1 VSNSQDDKIEQQ
13 PGVPPVEPENLPGGP
28 PVDDRTV
35 VIPEV
40 VIDPEATVV
49 KLDMPQS
56 NSNGVQENQG
66 TVGQVTPSDQSLAQ
80 GDQSISSPPSFPD
93 HAVGSTVT
101 GTVSG
106 TSSQS
111 RSSSWSK
118 SEHWLAEDGQQIQ
131 VGTVIKDRFELIELV
146 GEGGMGMV
154 FKAMDRRK
162 IEAQDRNPYL
172 AIKILN
178 EQFKRHPESLKALQ
192 REARKAQDL
201 AHPNIV
207 TVFDFDR
214 EGSTVYMTMEY
225 LDGES
230 LKDII
235 KKNPN
240 GLPVQRV
247 ISLIEGMCQGLSYA
261 HAKGIVHSDFKPG
274 NVFINRAGVIKIF
287 DFGIARAAKT
297 KMIGDTEGEKTTFD
311 AATLGALTPAYASPE
326 MFAGQDPDPR
336 DDLFALACIAYE
348 LFSGKHPYNKE
359 RADQA
364 RVKGINPKRLEQ
376 LNRLQWRGLA
386 KGLNFDR
393 TARTA
398 SALHFLRDIKRKKS
412 KLPIIIGS
420 SVLTIMVI
428 SLIFNKQLVYVWNQY
443 NIFSLKNKINSI
455 LDSEA
460 EENVTNSLVNLRNS
474 NDLYKQ
480 IFYRNDIKPVIINA
494 FSKRA
499 KKNIDYDHKKYNFSK
514 AIKLLTD
521 AKEFYVDDEE
531 SVNELNKIIDEYKSE
546 QSKLISQLRERF
558 EKLISEGKILPVRN
572 EENVF
577 NVMDS
582 VALIDPG
589 DPLLTDSRLI
599 DAYVREANSS
609 LEKND
614 LDRAREFI
622 KTGLD
627 VSETNQQLKE
637 LKDKLTVR
645 MRDKDVKL
653 ELSRIETEI
662 GNRLKSIQSMQDLM
676 NMGDGLKKLKELQPE
691 HVLLAKAGK
700 ICMTLLDRELK
711 PTLDSQDWR
720 AGDNVLK
727 EVSSLNLLSRE
738 VLQSRYDQLTAA
750 KEKVEGAVEAL
761 FDKANRAIAD
771 GKPDVAI
778 ASISELKKTVPDDVR
793 LQRLIAKLVQAYI
806 QLARTAK
813 DSYRWDAARNTLDL
827 ALKQDIDE
835 TMKTDLLKEKEEI
848 ALAEEGYRQ
857 QVKVEEKQKGEQ
869 EAIQKEKKR
878 KDEILALHNQFES
891 ELKTF
896 QPTEKNVYKV
906 LALLD
911 TIEIKNAGDPFVGDG
926 RNKIEELF
934 LKECESL
941 REGGSF
947 EQAIKCLQIGLK
959 ALPDSKLLAK
969 GISEYQQK
977 RDIAKTQEQAAK
989 LANLFDEVDKLIDS
1003 ALLTKEWEAKLQKV
1017 IAEIASLL
1025 ANSQDARLQ
1034 DAKKKISTLYLHQAQ
1049 KYRGE
1054 QQFTKANESL
1064 DKGDRFEKGSEVIA
1078 KERQLVVEDEKA
1090 FKEKAAGQQKLA
1102 EIEGLKQSLRTY
1114 AQANEI
1120 DQARDTLSR
1129 LKTKLAADDPFVVK
1143 EAPQAIAT
1151 AYLRLAE
1158 KKAGAKD
1165 NRDNL
1170 YAAVELAK
1178 SGLELDPKSMALF
1191 KAVESYNKAIAKLE
1205 KSPQP
1210 QAPAPPKT
1218 QQPPEPAHV
1227 PAQQQAPP
1235 PVTAPPQAPASV
1247 PAPPQ
1252 APASAPEQK
1261 QPPPVTAGSGKPC
1274 SASLAGLGASVRAV
1288 CYDMVS
1294 DQNKNPS
1301 IGPYMVVVPAGGAI
1315 AKPFAIGKY
1324 EISFRDYEVYC
1335 KATGKSSPRTSEGSD
1350 APAIRVSYQDAQSYA
1365 KWLTEKTGNTYRI
1378 PKDAEWVYA
1387 AEAGG
1392 KKPVTDYNCFL
1403 QQGSVVLKGNSILNV
1418 NSGGAN
1424 AWGLQNFIGNAQE
1437 YVDASSSVKVRG
1449 GSYKDSMS
1457 ACSITLIKN
1466 HSGAP
1471 DELTGF
1477 RLVREIKE

>member
-1 VSNSQDDKIEQQ
+1 MSNDSQDNKIEQQ
-13 PGVPPVEPENLPGGP
+13 PDAPSVAPETLPGSP
-28 PVDDRTV
+28 PVDDHTV

-40 VIDPEATVV
+40 VIDSEATVV
-49 KLDMPQS
+49 KLDTPQS
-56 NSNGVQENQG
+56 VANEAQESQG
-66 TVGQVTPSDQSLAQ
+66 TGSQTLPPDQSLVQ
-80 GDQSISSPPSFPD
+80 GEQSSSSVPSSPENG
-93 HAVGSTVT
+93 AGSTVT

-111 RSSSWSK
+111 RSASWSQP
-118 SEHWLAEDGQQIQ
+118 EHWLAEDGQRIQ
-131 VGTVIKDRFELIELV
+131 VGAVIKDRFELLELV

-154 FKAMDRRK
+154 FKAVDRRK
-162 IEAQDRNPYL
+162 IEAQDRNPFL

-178 EQFKRHPESLKALQ
+178 EQFKKHPESLKALQ

-214 EGSTVYMTMEY
+214 EGSTVFMTMEF

-230 LKDII
+230 LKEII
-235 KKNPN
+235 KKNPK
-240 GLPVQRV
+240 GLPVPQA

-326 MFAGQDPDPR
+326 MFAGLDPDPR

-364 RVKGINPKRLEQ
+364 QSKGIQPKRLEQ
-376 LNRLQWRGLA
+376 LNRLQWKGLA

-398 SALHFLRDIKRKKS
+398 SALLFLKDIKRKKS
-412 KLPIIIGS
+412 KLPVIIGS
-420 SVLTIMVI
+420 SMLTVMVV

-443 NIFSLKNKINSI
+443 NIFSLKNKINTI
-455 LDSEA
+455 LESEA
-460 EENVTNSLVNLRNS
+460 EENVTNALVGLRNS
-474 NDLYKQ
+474 KDLYKN

-499 KKNIDYDHKKYNFSK
+499 KRNIDYDHKKYNFPK

-521 AKEFYVDDEE
+521 AKEFYADDEE

-546 QSKLISQLRERF
+546 QSKLISQLREQF
-558 EKLISEGKILPVRN
+558 EKLIGEGKILPVRN

-599 DAYVREANSS
+599 DAYVREANNS

-627 VSETNQQLKE
+627 VSDANPQLKE
-637 LKDKLTVR
+637 LKDKLTVK
-645 MRDKDVKL
+645 MRDRDVKL
-653 ELSRIETEI
+653 EISRLETEI

-676 NMGDGLKKLKELQPE
+676 NMGEGLRKLKELQPE
-691 HVLLAKAGK
+691 HVLLTKVGK
-700 ICMTLLDRELK
+700 IALAILDRELK
-711 PTLDSQDWR
+711 PTIDSQDWYT
-720 AGDNVLK
+720 GENVLK

-738 VLQSRYDQLTAA
+738 VLQLRYEQLTAA
-750 KEKVEGAVEAL
+750 KEKVEGAIEAL
-761 FDKANRAIAD
+761 FDKANRAIAE
-771 GKPDVAI
+771 GKPDVAL
-778 ASISELKKTVPDDVR
+778 SSVSDLKKTVPDDVR

-813 DSYRWDAARNTLDL
+813 DSYRWDAARNMLDL

-835 TMKTDLLKEKEEI
+835 AMRRSLLKEREEI
-848 ALAEEGYRQ
+848 ALAEEGYKQ
-857 QVKVEEKQKGEQ
+857 QVKVAEKQKSEQ
-869 EAIQKEKKR
+869 EELEKEKKR
-878 KDEILALHNQFES
+878 KEEILALHNQFES

-896 QPTEKNVYKV
+896 QPNEKSVYKA
-906 LALLD
+906 LAILD
-911 TIEIKNAGDPFVGDG
+911 TIEIKNAGDPFVGDA
-926 RNKIEELF
+926 RKKIEALF

-941 REGGSF
+941 RESGSF

-959 ALPDSKLLAK
+959 ALPDSELLVK
-969 GISEYQQK
+969 GINEYQQK
-977 RDIAKTQEQAAK
+977 RDIEKSQEQAAK
-989 LANLFDEVDKLIDS
+989 LANLFDEVDKLIGS

-1017 IAEIASLL
+1017 IADISSLPAST
-1025 ANSQDARLQ
+1025 QDARLQ
-1034 DAKKKISTLYLHQAQ
+1034 DAKKKISILYLNQAQ
-1049 KYRGE
+1049 KYRAE

-1064 DKGDRFEKGSEVIA
+1064 DKGERFEKGSEVIA
-1078 KERQLVVEDEKA
+1078 KERQSVVEDEKA
-1090 FKEKAAGQQKLA
+1090 FKEKAVGQQKLA

-1158 KKAGAKD
+1158 KKAGKKD

-1178 SGLELDPKSMALF
+1178 SGMELDPKSIALS
-1191 KAVESYNKAIAKLE
+1191 KALESYNKVIAKLE
-1205 KSPQP
+1205 KAPQPAEPTQVKPSPQ
-1210 QAPAPPKT
+1210 
-1218 QQPPEPAHV
+1218 EPAQV
-1227 PAQQQAPP
+1227 KPLPQEPEQVKPVPSEPAQVKPP
-1235 PVTAPPQAPASV
+1235 P
-1247 PAPPQ
+1247 
-1252 APASAPEQK
+1252 PEQK

-1274 SASLAGLGASVRAV
+1274 SARLAGLGASVRAV
-1288 CYDMVS
+1288 CYDMVP

-1315 AKPFAIGKY
+1315 AKSFAIGKY
-1324 EISFRDYEVYC
+1324 EISFRDYELYC
-1335 KATGKSSPRTSEGSD
+1335 KAAGKSSPRTSEGSD
-1350 APAIRVSYQDAQSYA
+1350 APAVRVSYQDAQNYA

-1392 KKPVTDYNCFL
+1392 KRPVTDYNCFL
-1403 QQGSVVLKGNSILNV
+1403 QQGAVVLKGNSLLTV

-1424 AWGLQNFIGNAQE
+1424 AWGVQNYIGNTQE

-1449 GSYKDSMS
+1449 GSYRDSMS
-1457 ACSITLIKN
+1457 ACSISLVKS

-1471 DELTGF
+1471 DDLTGF

>member
-1 VSNSQDDKIEQQ
+1 VSNAQDDKIEQQ
-13 PGVPPVEPENLPGGP
+13 PGPHPVEPEIASESSPA
-28 PVDDRTV
+28 DDRTV
-35 VIPEV
+35 IIPEV
-40 VIDPEATVV
+40 ISDPEATVV
-49 KLDMPQS
+49 KLDMPQNTS
-56 NSNGVQENQG
+56 NEAQEFQE
-66 TVGQVTPSDQSLAQ
+66 TDSQATPPEQSSVQ
-80 GDQSISSPPSFPD
+80 GDQSISSTPSFPD
-93 HAVGSTVT
+93 HGAVSTVT

-118 SEHWLAEDGQQIQ
+118 SEHWLAEEGQRVQ

-154 FKAMDRRK
+154 FRAIDRRK

-214 EGSTVYMTMEY
+214 EGSTVYMTMEF

-240 GLPVQRV
+240 GLPVQQA
-247 ISLIEGMCQGLSYA
+247 ISFIEGMCQGLSYA

-326 MFAGQDPDPR
+326 MFAGLDPDPR

-364 RVKGINPKRLEQ
+364 REKGVQPKRLEQ

-386 KGLNFDR
+386 KGLIFER

-398 SALHFLRDIKRKKS
+398 SALHFLKDIKREKS

-420 SVLTIMVI
+420 SVLTIMVA
-428 SLIFNKQLVYVWNQY
+428 SLVFNKQLVYVWNQY

-455 LDSEA
+455 LETEA
-460 EENVTNSLVNLRNS
+460 EENVTNSLINLRNS
-474 NDLYKQ
+474 KQ
-480 IFYRNDIKPVIINA
+480 LHKEIFYRNDIKPVIINA

-499 KKNIDYDHKKYNFSK
+499 KKNIDYDRKKYNFPK

-521 AKEFYVDDEE
+521 AKDLYADDEE
-531 SVNELNKIIDEYKSE
+531 SVNEINKIIDEYKSE

-572 EENVF
+572 QENVF

-589 DPLLTDSRLI
+589 DPLLTDSRLV
-599 DAYVREANSS
+599 DAYVREANSN

-627 VSETNQQLKE
+627 VADANPQLIE

-662 GNRLKSIQSMQDLM
+662 GNRLKSIQSIQDLM
-676 NMGDGLKKLKELQPE
+676 NMGDGLRKLKELQVE
-691 HVLLAKAGK
+691 HVLLAKAAK
-700 ICMTLLDRELK
+700 IGLTMLDRELK
-711 PTLDSQDWR
+711 PIIDSQDWR

-727 EVSSLNLLSRE
+727 EVASLNLLSRE
-738 VLQSRYDQLTAA
+738 AMQSRYDQLAAA

-771 GKPDVAI
+771 GKPDGAI
-778 ASISELKKTVPDDVR
+778 SSISELKKSVPDDVR

-813 DSYRWDAARNTLDL
+813 DNYRWDAARTTLDL

-835 TMKTDLLKEKEEI
+835 TMKASLLKEKEEI
-848 ALAEEGYRQ
+848 AVAEEGYRQ
-857 QVKVEEKQKGEQ
+857 QVKVEEKQRGEQ
-869 EAIQKEKKR
+869 EEIQKEKRR

-896 QPTEKNVYKV
+896 QPTDKSVYKA
-906 LALLD
+906 LAILD

-926 RNKIEELF
+926 RKKIEELF

-959 ALPDSKLLAK
+959 ALPDSKLLVK

-989 LANLFDEVDKLIDS
+989 LANLFDEVDKLIGS
-1003 ALLTKEWEAKLQKV
+1003 ALLTKEWEAKLQK
-1017 IAEIASLL
+1017 ILADISSLL

-1034 DAKKKISTLYLHQAQ
+1034 DAKRKISTLYLHQAQ

-1078 KERQLVVEDEKA
+1078 KERQLVVEDEKT
-1090 FKEKAAGQQKLA
+1090 FKEKAVGQQKLA

-1143 EAPQAIAT
+1143 EAPQVIAT

-1178 SGLELDPKSMALF
+1178 SGLQLDAKSMALF

-1205 KSPQP
+1205 KSPPPAEPTQVKP
-1210 QAPAPPKT
+1210 PAPEPAQVKPPEPA
-1218 QQPPEPAHV
+1218 QIKPQPPEPAQV
-1227 PAQQQAPP
+1227 KPQQ
-1235 PVTAPPQAPASV
+1235 
-1247 PAPPQ
+1247 
-1252 APASAPEQK
+1252 PEQK

-1288 CYDMVS
+1288 CYDMVP

-1324 EISFRDYEVYC
+1324 EISFRDYDVFC
-1335 KATGKSSPRTSEGSD
+1335 KATGKNSPRTSEGSD

-1378 PKDAEWVYA
+1378 PKDAEWTYA

-1403 QQGSVVLKGNSILNV
+1403 QQGSVVLKGNSLQNV

-1424 AWGLQNFIGNAQE
+1424 AWGGQNFIGNVQE
-1437 YVDASSSVKVRG
+1437 YVDASSAVKVRG

-1457 ACSITLIKN
+1457 VCSITLVKN